1 MEKQRQTTVILAEF
15 AQSIKD
21 RLAPVFGLKNILSA
35 GLVLFD
41 EQSDSEQKRII
52 REVNSSPEKEAV
64 IAEVTRLV
72 GGLSNDEKLLIIR
85 ELKEKYKEKGDTVK
99 GAEVDVAKKAQGQV
113 SKAVHVIREMSPD
126 GALSIEFL
134 SDEDRR
140 AIGELAKLVRRET
153 KKSNKSKEA

>member
-41 EQSDSEQKRII
+41 EQSDNEQKRII

-64 IAEVTRLV
+64 IAEVARLV
-72 GGLSNDEKLLIIR
+72 GKLNNDEKLLIIR
-85 ELKEKYKEKGDTVK
+85 ELKEKYKEKDDTIK
-99 GAEVDVAKKAQGQV
+99 GAEVDVEKIQGRV
-113 SKAVHVIREMSPD
+113 SRAVHVMREMSPD
-126 GALSIEFL
+126 GSLSVEFL
-134 SDEDRR
+134 SDEDRK
-140 AIGELAKLVRRET
+140 AIDELAKLVQHKT
-153 KKSNKSKEA
+153 KKPSKDQTA